1 MGMTQLLANCD
12 LGERETKFVETIH
25 RSGKALLTIIND
37 ILDFS
42 KIEAGH
48 VELDQEPFVLRECLE
63 DVMALL
69 STAAT
74 DTGVDLLL
82 RIDPNIPETYIGDV
96 GRVRQIVTNL
106 VGNALKFTHQG
117 HVVINVNANVVGDTA
132 LLSLEVS
139 DTGIGIDPEK
149 LSHIFEK
156 FSQADGSTTREY
168 EGTGLGLS
176 IAKNLAKLMNCLL
189 YTSPSP
195 RDQRGSRMPSS
206 A

>member
-1 MGMTQLLANCD
+1 
-12 LGERETKFVETIH
+12 
-25 RSGKALLTIIND
+25 
-37 ILDFS
+37 
-42 KIEAGH
+42 
-48 VELDQEPFVLRECLE
+48 
-63 DVMALL
+63 MALL

-168 EGTGLGLS
+168 EGTGWEG
-176 IAKNLAKLMNCLL
+176 IKIHN
-189 YTSPSP
+189 
-195 RDQRGSRMPSS
+195 
-206 A
+206 